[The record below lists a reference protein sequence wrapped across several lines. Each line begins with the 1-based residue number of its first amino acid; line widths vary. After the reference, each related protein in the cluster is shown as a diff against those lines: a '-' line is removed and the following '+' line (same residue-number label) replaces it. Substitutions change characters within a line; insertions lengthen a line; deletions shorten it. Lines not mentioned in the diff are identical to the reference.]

1 MLQILAMRFLALL
14 AFASVAIAIPRPFP
28 SFHDDSAQELMMG
41 EILPSSWPGFD
52 LNLNEPRLVQL
63 EGQGEPVIMT
73 ELEKV
78 CGRIV
83 SLL

>member
-1 MLQILAMRFLALL
+1 MRFLALL

-41 EILPSSWPGFD
+41 DNGDVLPTSWPGFD
-52 LNLNEPRLVQL
+52 INMNEPRLVQL
-63 EGQGEPVIMT
+63 GGQGEPVMMT

-78 CGRIV
+78 CGRV
-83 SLL
+83 ATLP

>member
-1 MLQILAMRFLALL
+1 MKFLALL
-14 AFASVAIAIPRPFP
+14 AFASVASAIPTSLPF
-28 SFHDDSAQELMMG
+28 FHDDNAQELMMG
-41 EILPSSWPGFD
+41 DVPSTSWPGFD
-52 LNLNEPRLVQL
+52 LDLNEPRLVQL